1 MYKMGVLGDRDSV
14 LGFAAAGLDVFPVD
28 TQESAQF
35 TLHRLAREDYA
46 VIFIIEQTA
55 QMIPEAIDRYT
66 TQAMPAII
74 PIPGSRG
81 SEGMGMRGLRKNVE
95 KAIGADILFGKE
107 G

>member
-1 MYKMGVLGDRDSV
+1 MSKMGVIGDRDSV
-14 LGFAAAGLDVFPVD
+14 LGFKAAGLDVFAVS
-28 TQESAQF
+28 SASEAQH

-46 VIFIIEQTA
+46 VIFIVEQTA
-55 QMIPEAIDRYT
+55 GMIPEAIDRYKA
-66 TQAMPAII
+66 QPMPAII

-81 SEGMGMRGLRKNVE
+81 GEGLGMRGLRKNIE